1 MKVCFKN
8 ISKTHLRDSIE
19 VIKDFCQLLQ
29 SELGL
34 KKDVHIHFTNERN
47 IPMTTG
53 VRLPHHEI
61 FVLVHGRMLID
72 ILRTLGHEWVH
83 EYQHQIMGIPEDE
96 KIQDVGGPEENMASA
111 LASIYLKKFQKQFPK
126 YAKKLFGEQILRAKR
141 LIKELSPDSEGFK
154 DILNSAKNYPEV
166 LSHLKFTNLKSLEE
180 YLLDANYQEFDE
192 IRKEIQYFTDR
203 RKRYLK
209 SEMDEIERVVQ
220 DLNRDEN
227 IDVSVADVY
236 RAFDSAKEMKLPDE
250 IWSKLEN
257 TESNEIKKGE
267 MKKVMALAKKYNKQ
281 DPRELRDALRSGDYK
296 RPLILKFG
304 DRYHLVAGNTRLCTA
319 AAMGIKPQVLIGE
332 IF

>member
-1 MKVCFKN
+1 
-8 ISKTHLRDSIE
+8 
-19 VIKDFCQLLQ
+19 
-29 SELGL
+29 
-34 KKDVHIHFTNERN
+34 
-47 IPMTTG
+47 
-53 VRLPHHEI
+53 
-61 FVLVHGRMLID
+61 
-72 ILRTLGHEWVH
+72 
-83 EYQHQIMGIPEDE
+83 
-96 KIQDVGGPEENMASA
+96 
-111 LASIYLKKFQKQFPK
+111 
-126 YAKKLFGEQILRAKR
+126 
-141 LIKELSPDSEGFK
+141 
-154 DILNSAKNYPEV
+154 
-166 LSHLKFTNLKSLEE
+166 
-180 YLLDANYQEFDE
+180 
-192 IRKEIQYFTDR
+192 
-203 RKRYLK
+203 
-209 SEMDEIERVVQ
+209 MDEIERVVQ

-250 IWSKLEN
+250 IWNKLEN